1 MGNLP
6 QSVVLIDVI
15 VILQGNQLPVFNR
28 LIEQFN
34 DLRYQAQIIIL
45 ICVFGLL
52 RMLITILFD
61 IKNQVHQAELIV
73 DILLL
78 FVIFSFFYVSWRKDF
93 QNISIA
99 SGVLLSLLLAFNFLQ
114 LGGIAGYSKFNY
126 FASIYF
132 IIMVYGQRKMY
143 TSIIFNLLLLLA
155 VLIISLLS
163 PHWLGY
169 INFGASFQ
177 TIDFWFTLI
186 MLSVFTIYLKE
197 LTVSQDSK
205 LSQLNL
211 KMAEQV
217 RESRKLGRVLE
228 QSNKELKHVQTKL
241 EDEVSR
247 RTELLQKK
255 NQSVE
260 EFIQLNTTELI
271 QAVDDLLIS
280 LNQVQS
286 SSPYATNLERSSEE
300 LTSVTDSIRTSLQKN
315 SLLDRKVIRNY
326 ERNT

>member
-1 MGNLP
+1 M
-6 QSVVLIDVI
+6 
-15 VILQGNQLPVFNR
+15 FNR